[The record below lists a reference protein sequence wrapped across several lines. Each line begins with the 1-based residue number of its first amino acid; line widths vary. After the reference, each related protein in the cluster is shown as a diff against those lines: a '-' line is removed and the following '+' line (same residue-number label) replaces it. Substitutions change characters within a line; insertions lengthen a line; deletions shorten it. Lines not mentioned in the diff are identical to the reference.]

1 MQPNS
6 IPTPM
11 IIHINNNI
19 PLVLTVAGSDSGAGA
34 GIQAD
39 LKTCS
44 ARRVY
49 CSTVITAV
57 TSQNTLGVQGINIVP
72 HHFVQHQLNSVLSDM
87 NVDVVKTG
95 MLPSLSVLKVLCQSL
110 RKFPVKA
117 LVVDPVMISTSGDI
131 LAAPSVLDGF
141 REELLPMADIVTPN
155 VKEASALLGDM
166 PIKTVSDMRTA
177 AKLIHDL
184 GPRSVLVKGGDLP
197 NSSGAIDI
205 FYDGQEFYELSSPR
219 VNTRNTHG
227 TGCTMASCIA
237 AELAKDS

>member
-1 MQPNS
+1 MMSCVFNVVDFSSHYAHLHLHLHSQITPPLQLTKRFWNCNIDSINHQTPRFLKMQPNS

-57 TSQNTLGVQGINIVP
+57 TAQNTLGVQGINIVP

-110 RKFPVKA
+110 RKFPVK
-117 LVVDPVMISTSGDI
+117 G
-131 LAAPSVLDGF
+131 
-141 REELLPMADIVTPN
+141 
-155 VKEASALLGDM
+155 
-166 PIKTVSDMRTA
+166 
-177 AKLIHDL
+177 
-184 GPRSVLVKGGDLP
+184 
-197 NSSGAIDI
+197 SSCG
-205 FYDGQEFYELSSPR
+205 
-219 VNTRNTHG
+219 
-227 TGCTMASCIA
+227 
-237 AELAKDS
+237 